1 MKKNYFMLA
10 AAALMFA
17 ACAETDFVNP
27 VPVNEGEAIG
37 FETFANL
44 PTKATENNDTTYTEN
59 DLHNHHTTFNVWASK
74 QLADNSY
81 VVVYADATPGTV
93 TYAASTWTASPLKY
107 WDKAASKYYFYAAAP
122 AGLDWDYSEVTDG
135 SDGYLTL
142 NDFVLTG
149 ANLASGTNTATGT
162 SWSGKADKDLLI
174 AAPCLVNKG
183 SYNKPDPDN
192 VNLDFI
198 HILSR
203 LNIAVKTTTT
213 GVVLTKLDVVGLVN
227 AGDFNENASLGT
239 DVLANGTTKRWN
251 ADGAEYTLSG
261 AGLAA
266 LTKDA
271 AAVYTH
277 EYLIIPQLAVRQDNC
292 KGLGAAPANDA
303 YVQIE
308 YTLNGEAYKVF
319 YGLAEVFGK
328 NIGESLAF
336 NEGWQNTLTISIEPD
351 AISFTGDVAVW
362 GEGSG
367 SLPIE

>member
-27 VPVNEGEAIG
+27 VPVNEGEVIG

-44 PTKATENNDTTYTEN
+44 PTKATENNNKTYTEN
-59 DLHNHHTTFNVWASK
+59 DLQNHHTTFKVWASK
-74 QLADNSY
+74 QLADDSY
-81 VVVYADATPGTV
+81 VDVYATPGTV
-93 TYAASTWTASPLKY
+93 TYASSTWTASPLKY

-122 AGLDWDYSEVTDG
+122 ADLGWEYSEVTDG

-142 NDFVLTG
+142 ADFELYG
-149 ANLASGTNTATGT
+149 ENLANGTNTATGT
-162 SWSGKADKDLLI
+162 SWIGKADKDLLI
-174 AAPCLVNKG
+174 AAPCPVDKG
-183 SYNKPDPDN
+183 SYNKPTPDK

-213 GVVLTKLDVVGLVN
+213 GVVLTKLDVVGLVK
-227 AGDFNENASLGT
+227 AGDFNENASLT
-239 DVLANGTTKRWN
+239 PDVLADGTTKRWN
-251 ADGAEYTLSG
+251 ADGAKYTLSG

-266 LTKDA
+266 LTKDV

-277 EYLIIPQLAVRQDNC
+277 EYLIIPQLALRQNSC
-292 KGLGAAPANDA
+292 NGLGAAPANDA

-308 YTLNGEAYKVF
+308 YTLNGEPYKVF

-336 NEGWQNTLTISIEPD
+336 NEGWQITLTISIEPD
-351 AISFTGDVAVW
+351 AISFTGDVAIW